1 MCARYMCTFKFLN
14 VTFRCRNTVFLLTKI
29 IFYIRFFVILIGMA
43 NVVHALISKA
53 EQSLACA

>member
-1 MCARYMCTFKFLN
+1 MLRSVAC
-14 VTFRCRNTVFLLTKI
+14 NTVFLLTKI

-43 NVVHALISKA
+43 NIVHALISKA